1 MKKFIILGAGP
12 CGLAAAFGLAKNN
25 INVDVYEGRDAVGG
39 LGGSEEVDGMFY
51 DYGPHIYHTHDP
63 EMKKFWLENFGDL
76 LVQKEFFA
84 KNHKDGIL
92 YDYPLSEESIEKFPE
107 KIKKKVKKELKEL
120 NPENVMRAQNFK
132 EVVTAIVGPT
142 LQYLFFET
150 YPKKL
155 WGIPTHEMSANWAP
169 KRIKIR
175 KKHSSFW
182 YNQFSAAGKKGSG
195 AIMNRMADRIKEKN
209 NIYLNHQVS
218 SFKFKDNK
226 INSIIFSNKKE
237 IEIKDEIIISTL
249 PVTTTAEFLGYKSSL
264 QFNSYILAYVI
275 VDQKEVFPKEVH
287 SIYFAHDENYFHRVS
302 EQKKYSD
309 YNYPKDKSIL
319 VFEIS
324 YRTKPHLIN
333 EKPENLAKEV
343 FKQFCDMGFSKME
356 YFSKGFTRV
365 FPCINPIMTLG
376 YELELS
382 KTTSVI
388 HQMQN
393 IYSVGGAAEFSYGDM
408 QVMFAKAKDTVEL
421 FSSSHYMIN
430 KNIKMSR
437 PFKFN
442 TAVKVGEKTVGEDQP
457 PLLIAEIGINHQGS
471 QKILMELLEE
481 VKKSGCD
488 YAKIQSYAE
497 DSRVSK
503 VAKSA
508 KYADKTLEMEENMS
522 EMFER
527 LRLNEKQHDL
537 VFDWSKKNKL
547 PLISTAFD
555 ETSCEMLMKYNPDA
569 FKIASFDAV
578 NLPLIKFVAS
588 KKKPIILSTGMC
600 GMSEIEEALDVI
612 ASQDNKNVMLLHC
625 VSVYPT
631 DTKDVNLKAM
641 TTMKNAF
648 KVPTGYSDHTIGNT
662 ISNAA
667 LAMGANVIEKH
678 FTLNKDLEGSDHA
691 LSADVKDLNELVK
704 TRDTIFT
711 AMGSGVKKATMIES
725 LAINAQRKSIFTRTK
740 IMKGETITLENV
752 TIKGPGHGLMPK
764 YLDLVLGKKVTK
776 NIDADSPITWDEILS
791 S

>member
-12 CGLAAAFGLAKNN
+12 CGLATAFGLANN
-25 INVDVYEGRDAVGG
+25 DISLDVYEGRGVIGG
-39 LGGSEEVDGMFY
+39 LGGSEEIDGMVY
-51 DYGPHIYHTHDP
+51 DYGPHIYHTHDE
-63 EMKKFWLENFGDL
+63 EMKKFWIDHFDDL

-84 KNHKDGIL
+84 KNHKDGVL

-107 KIKKKVKKELKEL
+107 DIKKKVKKELKEI

-155 WGIPTHEMSANWAP
+155 WGIPTHEMSAKWAP
-169 KRIKIR
+169 KRIEIR

-195 AIMNRMADRIKEKN
+195 AIMNRMAEKIKIKN
-209 NIYLNHQVS
+209 NIFLNHEVS
-218 SFKFKDNK
+218 GFDYKNNK
-226 INSIIFSNKKE
+226 INKIFFSNGKE
-237 IEIKDEIIISTL
+237 IAVNDEIIISTL
-249 PVTTTAEFLGYKSSL
+249 PVTKTAEFLGYKSSL
-264 QFNSYILAYVI
+264 QFNSYILAYV
-275 VDQKEVFPKEVH
+275 VVNKDEVFPKDVH

-324 YRTKPHLIN
+324 FRTKPHLIKK
-333 EKPENLAKEV
+333 KPEDLAKEV
-343 FKQFCDMGFSKME
+343 FNQFCDMGFSEKK
-356 YFSKGFTRV
+356 YFEKGFTRV
-365 FPCINPIMTLG
+365 FPCINPIMTKG
-376 YELELS
+376 FELELA
-382 KTTSVI
+382 KTNSAI

-408 QVMFAKAKDTVEL
+408 QVMFAKAKDTVDL
-421 FSSSHYMIN
+421 FSSNHYKIN

-442 TAVKVGEKTVGEDQP
+442 SSVKIGDKIVGEELPT
-457 PLLIAEIGINHQGS
+457 LLIAEIGINHQGS
-471 QKILMELLEE
+471 EKILLELLNE

-488 YAKIQSYAE
+488 YAKIQSYTE

-508 KYADKTLEMEENMS
+508 KYADKTLQMEENMS

-527 LRLNEKQHDL
+527 LRLSEKQHDL
-537 VFDWSKKNKL
+537 VFEWSKKNKL

-555 ETSCEMLMKYNPDA
+555 EASCEMLMKYNPDA

-588 KKKPIILSTGMC
+588 KRKPIILSTGMC

-612 ASQDNKNVMLLHC
+612 ASQDNKNVILLHC

-631 DTKDVNLKAM
+631 DPKDVNLKAM
-641 TTMKNAF
+641 TTMKNSF
-648 KVPTGYSDHTIGNT
+648 KIPTGYSDHTIGNT
-662 ISNAA
+662 ISDAA
-667 LAMGANVIEKH
+667 LAMGANVLEKH
-678 FTLNKDLEGSDHA
+678 FTLNKNLEGSDHA
-691 LSADVKDLNELVK
+691 LSADVNDLNNLVR
-704 TRDTIFT
+704 TRDTIYS

-740 IMKGETITLENV
+740 LLKGETITLGNV

-776 NIDADSPITWDEILS
+776 DIEADSPITWDEILS

>member
-1 MKKFIILGAGP
+1 MKKFIVLGAGP
-12 CGLAAAFGLAKNN
+12 CGLATAFGLAKNN
-25 INVDVYEGRDAVGG
+25 ISVDVYEGRKVVGG
-39 LGGSEEVDGMFY
+39 LGGSEEVDGMIY

-63 EMKKFWLENFGDL
+63 EMKKFWLDNFDDL

-84 KNHKDGIL
+84 KNHKDGVL

-107 KIKKKVKKELKEL
+107 EIKKKVKKELKEI

-155 WGIPTHEMSANWAP
+155 WGIPTHEMSAKWAP
-169 KRIKIR
+169 KRIEIR

-195 AIMNRMADRIKEKN
+195 AIMNRMADKIKEKN
-209 NIYLNHQVS
+209 NIHLSHIVS
-218 SFKFKDNK
+218 SFKYKDNK
-226 INSIIFSNKKE
+226 INSIVFTNKKE

-249 PVTTTAEFLGYKSSL
+249 PVTKTAEFLGHKSSL
-264 QFNSYILAYVI
+264 QFNSYILAYV
-275 VDQKEVFPKEVH
+275 VVNQKDVFPKDIH

-309 YNYPKDKSIL
+309 YNFPKDKSIL

-333 EKPENLAKEV
+333 EKPEDLAKEV
-343 FKQFCDMGFSKME
+343 FKQFCDMGFSEMKH
-356 YFSKGFTRV
+356 FVKGFTRV
-365 FPCINPIMTLG
+365 FPCINPIMTKG
-376 YELELS
+376 YELELA
-382 KTTSVI
+382 KTNSAI

-421 FSSSHYMIN
+421 FSSSHYKIN

-442 TAVKVGEKTVGEDQP
+442 TKVQVGEKIVGEDQP

-471 QKILMELLEE
+471 EKILMELLNE

-488 YAKIQSYAE
+488 YAKIQSYTQ

-527 LRLNEKQHDL
+527 LRLNDEQHNS
-537 VFDWSKKNKL
+537 VFAWCKKNKL
-547 PLISTAFD
+547 SLISTAFD
-555 ETSCEMLMKYNPDA
+555 EASCEMLMKYNPDA

-588 KKKPIILSTGMC
+588 KRKPIILSTGMC
-600 GMSEIEEALDVI
+600 GMGEIEEALDVI
-612 ASQDNKNVMLLHC
+612 ASQDNKDVILLHC

-631 DTKDVNLKAM
+631 DIKDVNLKAM

-648 KVPTGYSDHTIGNT
+648 KTPTGYSDHTMGNT
-662 ISNAA
+662 VSNAA
-667 LAMGANVIEKH
+667 LAMGANIIEKH
-678 FTLNKDLEGSDHA
+678 FTLNKNL
-691 LSADVKDLNELVK
+691 
-704 TRDTIFT
+704 
-711 AMGSGVKKATMIES
+711 
-725 LAINAQRKSIFTRTK
+725 
-740 IMKGETITLENV
+740 
-752 TIKGPGHGLMPK
+752 KGPDHKASCNPK
-764 YLDLVLGKKVTK
+764 ELKNLINEIRKTELIMGKNTKKIQAEELEMSKISKKSLYFKRSKTKRSKIKSSDLVSLRPGVGLSPFLIHKFIGKKLKRNVLKHQLLTFK
-776 NIDADSPITWDEILS
+776 HI
-791 S
+791 